1 MSIRVVL
8 ADDHK
13 VIREGLR
20 AILSGQAEIDIVGDA
35 CDGLAAVEQ
44 VRQLK
49 PDVIVMDINMPL
61 MNGID
66 AARRISEIRNQTRVI
81 ILSMHSNNEHIFQAL
96 KAGAKGYLLK
106 ESSGLEIAD
115 AIRRVHT
122 GGRYMSETIT
132 DSIVEDYIAF
142 RENAAV
148 VSPVEQLSARER
160 EVMHLAIEGKSS
172 AEIAALLHL
181 SLSTVNTYRSRLMGK
196 LGVSD
201 IASLVRFAAE
211 HGLMSVS

>member
-1 MSIRVVL
+1 MNIRVVL

-13 VIREGLR
+13 IIREGLR
-20 AILSGQAEIDIVGDA
+20 AILSGQPDIDVVGDA
-35 CDGLAAVEQ
+35 NDGLSAIEQ

-49 PDVIVMDINMPL
+49 PDVIVMDINMPT

-66 AARRISEIRNQTRVI
+66 AARRISEIHNQTRVI

-115 AIRRVHT
+115 AIRCVHDD
-122 GGRYMSETIT
+122 GRYMSQAIT
-132 DSIVEDYIAF
+132 NAVVEDYIAF
-142 RENAAV
+142 RENSA
-148 VSPVEQLSARER
+148 VSPLEQLSTRER
-160 EVMHLAIEGKSS
+160 EVMHLTIERKSS
-172 AEIAALLHL
+172 AEIAAILHL

-211 HGLMSVS
+211 HDLVSVN

>member
-1 MSIRVVL
+1 MSICVVL

-20 AILSGQAEIDIVGDA
+20 AILSGQADIDIVGDA

-66 AARRISEIRNQTRVI
+66 AARRISEIHNQTQVI
-81 ILSMHSNNEHIFQAL
+81 ILSMHYNNEHIFQAL

-115 AIRRVHT
+115 AIRRVHA
-122 GGRYMSETIT
+122 GGRYMSEMIT
-132 DSIVEDYIAF
+132 DSIVEEYIVF
-142 RENAAV
+142 RENSV
-148 VSPVEQLSARER
+148 VSPLEQLSARER

-172 AEIAALLHL
+172 AEIATLLHI

-201 IASLVRFAAE
+201 IASLVRYAAE

>member
-132 DSIVEDYIAF
+132 DSIVEEYIIF
-142 RENAAV
+142 RENSV
-148 VSPVEQLSARER
+148 VSPLEQLSARER

>member
-1 MSIRVVL
+1 MNIRVVL

-13 VIREGLR
+13 IIREGLR
-20 AILSGQAEIDIVGDA
+20 AILSGQPDIDVVGDA
-35 CDGLAAVEQ
+35 NDGLSAIEQ

-49 PDVIVMDINMPL
+49 PDVIVMDINMPT

-96 KAGAKGYLLK
+96 KAGARGYLLK

-115 AIRRVHT
+115 AIRCVHDD
-122 GGRYMSETIT
+122 GRYMSQAIT
-132 DSIVEDYIAF
+132 NAVVEDYIAF
-142 RENAAV
+142 RENSA
-148 VSPVEQLSARER
+148 VSPLEQLSTRER
-160 EVMHLAIEGKSS
+160 EVMHLAIEGKAS
-172 AEIAALLHL
+172 AEIAAILHL
-181 SLSTVNTYRSRLMGK
+181 SLSTVNTYRSRLMRK

-201 IASLVRFAAE
+201 ITSLVRFAAE
-211 HGLMSVS
+211 HDLVSVN